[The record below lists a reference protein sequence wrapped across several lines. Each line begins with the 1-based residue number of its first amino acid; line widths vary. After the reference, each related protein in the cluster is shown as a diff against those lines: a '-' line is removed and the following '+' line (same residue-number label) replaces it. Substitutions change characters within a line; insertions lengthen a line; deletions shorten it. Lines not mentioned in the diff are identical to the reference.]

1 MSALELTVVR
11 FQCGATCTIGELLVD
26 GQHECWTLEDVVRP
40 DGVKVYGETAIPYG
54 RYKIIVTF
62 SNRFQRE
69 LPLLLAV
76 PGFEGIRIHPGNTA
90 ADTHGCIL
98 VGGEKTATSVLYSRF
113 AFDQLFN
120 KIRNAIRNG
129 EEVWLTVKTGEA

>member
-1 MSALELTVVR
+1 MKIDVVR
-11 FQCGATCTIGELLVD
+11 TTFNKDSTIGEMMLD
-26 GQHECWTLEDVVRP
+26 GEHECWTLEDTVRP
-40 DGVKVYGETAIPYG
+40 AGVKIYGETAIPYG
-54 RYKIIVTF
+54 TYRVLVTH
-62 SNRFQRE
+62 SNRFNRD
-69 LPLLLAV
+69 LPLLLNV

>member
-1 MSALELTVVR
+1 MKIDVVR
-11 FQCGATCTIGELLVD
+11 TTFNKDSTVGEMMLD
-26 GQHECWTLEDVVRP
+26 GEHECWTLEDTVRP
-40 DGVKVYGETAIPYG
+40 AGIKIYGETAIPYG
-54 RYKIIVTF
+54 TYRVLVTHSTRF
-62 SNRFQRE
+62 NRD
-69 LPLLLAV
+69 LPLLLNI